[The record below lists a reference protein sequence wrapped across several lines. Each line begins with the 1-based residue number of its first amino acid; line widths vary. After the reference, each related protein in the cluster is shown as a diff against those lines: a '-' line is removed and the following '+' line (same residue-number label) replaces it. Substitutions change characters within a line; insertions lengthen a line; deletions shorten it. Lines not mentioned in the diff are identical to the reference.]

1 MPNITL
7 KNLNKFVLEFLSENT
22 STEVEKNW
30 MDNSVQTKVK
40 NLLNKKPLC
49 KDPNAP
55 KRSKSA
61 YLYFCTKYRAE
72 VTNEL
77 GVDAKVTEVTR
88 VLGLKW
94 KKLKEDKTKLKEFES
109 FEKMAKDDKERYN
122 NELLEYKPT
131 EEFVSKVKSKV
142 SGPKRTKSAYLYFCE
157 ENRKQVC
164 LDLDGA
170 KVTAITKELGLR
182 WSKAKA
188 NNNVSKYVALAEE
201 DKTRYSNEKK
211 NTTEET
217 KNTTEETKNTTEET
231 KNTTEETKKETKHLN
246 AYQNF
251 CAENRAKVKEEFPNE
266 KPAAITKRLSV
277 QWKNMNK
284 EEQKKF

>member
-1 MPNITL
+1 MTSITL

-55 KRSKSA
+55 KRPKSS
-61 YLYFCTKYRAE
+61 YLYFCAKYRTE

-77 GVDAKVTEVTR
+77 GVDTKVTEVTR

-94 KKLKEDKTKLKEFES
+94 KKLKEDKTKLNEFES
-109 FEKMAKDDKERYN
+109 FEKMAKNDKERYN
-122 NELLEYKPT
+122 NELLEYKPA

-142 SGPKRTKSAYLYFCE
+142 SGPKRAKSAYLYFCE
-157 ENRKQVC
+157 ENREQAC

-170 KVTAITKELGLR
+170 KVTDITKELGLR
-182 WSKAKA
+182 WSNAKA
-188 NNNVSKYVALAEE
+188 NNNISKYVALAEE
-201 DKTRYSNEKK
+201 DKTRYYNEKK
-211 NTTEET
+211 NSPVKES
-217 KNTTEETKNTTEET
+217 
-231 KNTTEETKKETKHLN
+231 KKETKHLN

-266 KPAAITKRLSV
+266 KPYEITKRLSV
-277 QWKNMNK
+277 EWKNMNK
-284 EEQKKF
+284 EEQKKFNVMTSN

>member
-1 MPNITL
+1 MTNITL

-22 STEVEKNW
+22 SAEVEKNW

-61 YLYFCTKYRAE
+61 YLYFCAKYRAE
-72 VTNEL
+72 VTNEI

-88 VLGLKW
+88 ILGLKW

-122 NELLEYKPT
+122 NELLEYKPA

-142 SGPKRTKSAYLYFCE
+142 SGPKRAKSAYLYFCE
-157 ENRKQVC
+157 EHREQVR

-170 KVTAITKELGLR
+170 KITAITKELGLR
-182 WSKAKA
+182 WSNAKA

-201 DKTRYSNEKK
+201 DKTRYYNEKK
-211 NTTEET
+211 NSPA
-217 KNTTEETKNTTEET
+217 K
-231 KNTTEETKKETKHLN
+231 ETKKETKHLN

-251 CAENRAKVKEEFPNE
+251 CAANRVKVKEEFPNE
-266 KPAAITKRLSV
+266 KPGEITKRLSV
-277 QWKNMNK
+277 EWKNMNK
-284 EEQKKF
+284 EEQKKFNVMTSN